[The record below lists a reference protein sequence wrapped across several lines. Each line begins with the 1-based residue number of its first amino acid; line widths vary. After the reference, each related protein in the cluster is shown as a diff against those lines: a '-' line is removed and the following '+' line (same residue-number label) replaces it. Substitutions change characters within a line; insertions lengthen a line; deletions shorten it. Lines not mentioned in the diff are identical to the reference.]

1 MAKKRSVKEQLT
13 AVDSSGLEQER
24 RKAQKQ
30 AARAGAQK
38 SRHERAVYLLA
49 EQGAI
54 DLFARCVAVFAEM
67 GHLWAVPRSNEA
79 ESEIVAAARA
89 VVEEAEA
96 MATHVVREGKVMAKH
111 EGREASSSSEDDYGE
126 CYLLVYEESMEPF
139 VGMVRVEAGF
149 LYPNAFGH
157 PDRFPVGRL
166 AYRLP
171 SGEIYPFGMLPPD
184 GPE

>member
-1 MAKKRSVKEQLT
+1 MTEKRDIKEQLT

-30 AARAGAQK
+30 AARAEAQK
-38 SRHERAVYLLA
+38 FRHERAVYLLA

-79 ESEIVAAARA
+79 ESEIVAAAQA
-89 VVEEAEA
+89 VVEEAKA
-96 MATHVVREGKVMAKH
+96 MATH
-111 EGREASSSSEDDYGE
+111 EGRDASSLSESAHGE
-126 CYLLVYEESMEPF
+126 CYLLVNEEIS
-139 VGMVRVEAGF
+139 GRYAGTVRAEAGF
-149 LYPNAFGH
+149 WYRDSRGFLEPFQ
-157 PDRFPVGRL
+157 VGTL

-171 SGEIYPFGMLPPD
+171 SEEMHPADRLPPG
-184 GPE
+184 GPG